1 MILPQKAFSDTI
13 LYLDMDSLL
22 KNLEVF
28 QGLVA
33 KNVKIMAMIKANAY
47 GTGAV
52 TIAKALEKKN
62 IDYFGVAY
70 ADEGNEL
77 RINGI
82 KTPIMVMNPGEK
94 NIDLMISQNL
104 EPEIFS
110 KDSLHRYMEFIQQ
123 KNISDGKIHIK
134 VDTGMNRLGFK
145 IKDLPMVIESL
156 KNNPSVKVL
165 SIMSHFASADIS
177 KEDAFTR
184 KQNIDFNLFCEKIES
199 ELGYKCTR
207 HISNTSATERHTA
220 FNADMVRIGIGL
232 YGHTPINNTELSLS
246 PVAHLY
252 SKVSHIHFIREGE
265 GVSYGRDYIAKEDR
279 KIATIPIGYADGFPR
294 LLSNGVGKMFINGK
308 LYPVIGKVCMDM
320 TMLDIT
326 DSDIKVGDPVEI
338 FGSNIKIID
347 FAKNC
352 KTTCYEVLTRLS
364 SRIDRIPI
372 SNQK

>member
-13 LYLDMDSLL
+13 LYLDMYSLL
-22 KNLEVF
+22 KNLTVF

-33 KNVKIMAMIKANAY
+33 KNVKIMAMLKANAY

-52 TIAKALEKKN
+52 TIARELEKKN

-110 KDSLHRYMEFIQQ
+110 EDSLHRYMEFIQE
-123 KNISDGKIHIK
+123 KNIPEGKIHIK

-145 IKDLPMVIESL
+145 IKDLPIVIESL

-220 FNADMVRIGIGL
+220 FNGDMVRIGIGL
-232 YGHTPINNTELSLS
+232 YGYTPINNTELSLS

-252 SKVSHIHFIREGE
+252 SKVSHVHLIREGE

-294 LLSNGVGKMFINGK
+294 ILSNGVGKMFINGK

-326 DSDIKVGDPVEI
+326 DSAIKVGDPVEI

-372 SNQK
+372 YNQE